1 MDEADPRAK
10 LEPFQAQIGTWAT
23 EATHPAVE
31 TVARRTVTFEWL
43 EGGQAAIQLGW
54 LGRANRT
61 HDRR

>member
-10 LEPFQAQIGTWAT
+10 LEPFQALIGTWAT

-31 TVARRTVTFEWL
+31 TVTFERL